1 MAKPVLTFT
10 IHYLIVVVI
19 VICTTLADYQ
29 EKDHSSKDKRAS
41 NNGSHAENHTIAN
54 KNGLLSVA
62 KNNFSSNN
70 SDVFNDT
77 KVTKDKDGAHISK
90 IAGDTFANESVSN
103 QTKLVKNKDGS
114 TIIEESVKTVDTNH
128 TDVTK
133 TEKVLNADGGITDK
147 ETKINKSKNRTTDD
161 KTHLIQNKDGT
172 ATVESVI
179 TITDDNTTTTNQTG
193 VTNNKY
199 GTSIMDPH
207 ITVEHD
213 KETTVY
219 KTDVTKNK
227 DGTTTVDEF
236 VIITTKYSKI
246 IHHIVKRKYA
256 NGYIKII
263 TDTVTRNCITYNCN
277 QKFSGP
283 LRDACNKHVPI

>member
-1 MAKPVLTFT
+1 M
-10 IHYLIVVVI
+10 VVI

-29 EKDHSSKDKRAS
+29 EKDHSSKDQRAS

-54 KNGLLSVA
+54 QNGLLSVA

-77 KVTKDKDGAHISK
+77 KVTKDKNGAHISK

-114 TIIEESVKTVDTNH
+114 TVIEDSIKTVDTNH

-147 ETKINKSKNRTTDD
+147 ETKINKSKNRTTDNAN
-161 KTHLIQNKDGT
+161 HLIQNKDGT
-172 ATVESVI
+172 ATLESVI
-179 TITDDNTTTTNQTG
+179 TIVDDNTTVVNETG
-193 VTNNKY
+193 ITNNKY
-199 GTSIMDPH
+199 GTSTMDPH
-207 ITVEHD
+207 VTVEHD

-219 KTDVTKNK
+219 QTDVTKNN
-227 DGTTTVDEF
+227 DGTTTIEEF
-236 VIITTKYSKI
+236 VIITSKCSKI
-246 IHHIVKRKYA
+246 VHHIIKRKYA
-256 NGYIKII
+256 NGCIKILADNVI
-263 TDTVTRNCITYNCN
+263 RNGVTYRCN
-277 QKFSGP
+277 MKFSGP
-283 LRDACNKHVPI
+283 LRRACEKFVPV